1 MGGPVSLKKRGELA
15 PTMDSQLPDFAAHFG
30 FGQRWESPWVMGK
43 GEIPTGKKHTC
54 LSCLDFEAIAVA
66 WEHFFGFIYLIICL
80 RKLIAASW
88 STFKNCRQRMTI
100 VVSSNDTSRKIW
112 ESVLGFVACAIPLGR
127 TTGNHLKKRWAPA
140 ICSHRPVKN
149 QGPNSFRSVRCR
161 MPKLMVCLRSH
172 AARQVIFLGQK
183 RDSPS
188 WLQYCLLSRLQQ
200 YVVFCST

>member
-1 MGGPVSLKKRGELA
+1 MSLKKRGKLA

-100 VVSSNDTSRKIW
+100 VVSSNDTSRKI
-112 ESVLGFVACAIPLGR
+112 
-127 TTGNHLKKRWAPA
+127 
-140 ICSHRPVKN
+140 
-149 QGPNSFRSVRCR
+149 
-161 MPKLMVCLRSH
+161 
-172 AARQVIFLGQK
+172 
-183 RDSPS
+183 
-188 WLQYCLLSRLQQ
+188 
-200 YVVFCST
+200 

>member
-1 MGGPVSLKKRGELA
+1 
-15 PTMDSQLPDFAAHFG
+15 MDSQLPDFAAQFG
-30 FGQRWESPWVMGK
+30 FGQRWESP
-43 GEIPTGKKHTC
+43 
-54 LSCLDFEAIAVA
+54 SCLDFEAIAVA

-88 STFKNCRQRMTI
+88 SIFKNCRQRMTI

-127 TTGNHLKKRWAPA
+127 TTGNHQKKRWAPA

-172 AARQVIFLGQK
+172 GARQVIFLGQK

-188 WLQYCLLSRLQQ
+188 WLKYCLLSRLQQ